1 MLPIAVLAGQV
12 GGETCLAFPGSGLL
26 NAFDLLDATEESMG
40 SAHKSDC
47 GLNGAP
53 MIARCYKAR
62 PLFVRASDL
71 GSLDDKFD
79 VGHGR
84 ERRCSREIV
93 VWGRCWEI
101 REKPWR
107 IYTIER
113 ELACVAPDR
122 ASRAIKIGSAVEKRA
137 FAAAASLK
145 PER

>member
-1 MLPIAVLAGQV
+1 MVSATFMNYWI
-12 GGETCLAFPGSGLL
+12 TT
-26 NAFDLLDATEESMG
+26 NA
-40 SAHKSDC
+40 
-47 GLNGAP
+47 P
-53 MIARCYKAR
+53 VVARSNEAR
-62 PLFVRASDL
+62 TLFVGTSSL
-71 GSLDDKFD
+71 GCLDDKFD

-122 ASRAIKIGSAVEKRA
+122 ASQAIKIGSAVEKRA

>member
-26 NAFDLLDATEESMG
+26 NAFDLLDATGESVG

-53 MIARCYKAR
+53 MIARCHKAR

-79 VGHGR
+79 VGHEGGVEGR
-84 ERRCSREIV
+84 LGVAKEMV
-93 VWGRCWEI
+93 
-101 REKPWR
+101 
-107 IYTIER
+107 
-113 ELACVAPDR
+113 ELWPEQAMGALYKTAQDSQIPAPCR
-122 ASRAIKIGSAVEKRA
+122 
-137 FAAAASLK
+137 SLW
-145 PER
+145 